1 MERIFNDKT
10 KFKVVNNDPTFRN
23 LASVQN
29 YLNTLVSRG
38 ELTENDKME
47 MKPKSARLGRA
58 HGLPKIHKDYT
69 NIPNFRPI
77 LDTSCTVYYGVG
89 KYLSN
94 RLNPLTL
101 NAYSLKDS
109 FEATQRIHSI
119 PIELFAQGYRY
130 VSFDVVSLFTNVPL
144 KKTIETILKR
154 VYNDQLVQTKLE
166 KRTLKKLLLDA
177 YQKTAFFFNGK
188 IYKQTDGVSMGSSL
202 GPVLA
207 NIIMIQMESEIVKP
221 LESKGV
227 IKHYM
232 RYVDDTLVLIKPENI
247 ETVLRK
253 FNSFHNNL
261 HFTVDSFDGRDIH
274 FLDPKIEGIETDVY
288 DKPTH
293 TGQYFDFTS
302 QSPWNL
308 KTASVKALVN
318 RAKKICSTLQNFNRQ
333 LHKIKKFM
341 AWNNYPIYIVKASL
355 KRQLKGKPEKQT
367 KPHDLIKIYLKVP
380 YLGKQGEQL
389 VTMLVRKLP
398 RYLKP
403 NVKLIKFFNTKK
415 ASIFCPT
422 KDKVTKKQKVNVIYK
437 IICRGCNNVYVGK
450 TDRCFGIRMNEHGTR
465 SDQPM
470 HQHLTNCTA
479 FQETVNINALPELL
493 NDSKQIDHKAH
504 VLNGVL
510 NNCDIIDS
518 NDNWSQLCF
527 LEAFYI
533 KKLSPSIN
541 NGLKASKELQLFC

>member
-10 KFKVVNNDPTFRN
+10 KFKVINNDPTFRN

-47 MKPKSARLGRA
+47 MRAKSARLGRA

-69 NIPNFRPI
+69 NIPSFRPI
-77 LDTSCTVYYGVG
+77 VDTTCTVYYGVG

-94 RLNPLTL
+94 LLNPLTL
-101 NAYSLKDS
+101 NEYSLKDS

-119 PIELFAQGYRY
+119 STELFAKGYQY
-130 VSFDVVSLFTNVPL
+130 ISFDVVSLFTNVPL
-144 KKTIETILKR
+144 KKTIEIILKR
-154 VYNDQLVQTKLE
+154 VYNDQLVQTKL
-166 KRTLKKLLLDA
+166 KKSTLKKLLLDA
-177 YQKTAFFFNGK
+177 CQKTAFSFNGK

-207 NIIMIQMESEIVKP
+207 NIIMTQMESEIVKP
-221 LESKGV
+221 LETKGV

-232 RYVDDTLVLIKPENI
+232 RYVDDTLLLIKPENI

-253 FNSFHNNL
+253 FNSFHKNL
-261 HFTVDSFDGRDIH
+261 HFTVDTFDGGDIH
-274 FLDPKIEGIETDVY
+274 FLDLKIEGIETDVY
-288 DKPTH
+288 HKPTH

-302 QSPWNL
+302 QTPWNL
-308 KTASVKALVN
+308 KTAWVKALVN
-318 RAKKICSTLQNFNRQ
+318 KAKKICSTPQNFNRQ
-333 LHKIKKFM
+333 LNKIKKFL
-341 AWNNYPIYIVKASL
+341 AWNNYPIYIVKAFL
-355 KRQLKGKPEKQT
+355 KRQLKDKPEKQPE
-367 KPHDLIKIYLKVP
+367 PHDLIKIYLKVP
-380 YLGKQGEQL
+380 YLGKQGKQL
-389 VTMLVRKLP
+389 VTMLARKLH

-403 NVKLIKFFNTKK
+403 NIKLIKLFNTKK
-415 ASIFCPT
+415 ANMFCPT
-422 KDKVTKKQKVNVIYK
+422 KDKVTKEQKANVIYK
-437 IICRGCNNVYVGK
+437 IICPSCNNVYVGR

-479 FQETVNINALPELL
+479 FQETVNINALPELF
-493 NDSKQIDHKAH
+493 NDCKQIEHKAH

-510 NNCDIIDS
+510 N
-518 NDNWSQLCF
+518 
-527 LEAFYI
+527 E
-533 KKLSPSIN
+533 
-541 NGLKASKELQLFC
+541 